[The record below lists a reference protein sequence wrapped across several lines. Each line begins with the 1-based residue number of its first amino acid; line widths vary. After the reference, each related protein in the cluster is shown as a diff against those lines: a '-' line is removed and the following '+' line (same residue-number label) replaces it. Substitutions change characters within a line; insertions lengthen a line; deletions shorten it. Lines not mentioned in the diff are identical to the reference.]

1 MISRS
6 PVLLPRDTFT
16 RRDAVRLLSAA
27 SLGAL
32 LPALASLPGCRR
44 GPIPGDDA
52 SSGTNLYT
60 SLDTQVIDQVI
71 STIDA
76 VTTDTPLRVR
86 VIGDTEATK
95 ATGLVQR
102 IIDER
107 ARPGCD
113 VWFSSEILGTLRLAS
128 LGLLEPLGDIAAPIA
143 PAPGAAPVPWP
154 IVGPDATYLAVAQ
167 RPRVIAWSTRRLG
180 AAVSKAPPAS
190 LQALAQ
196 DASIRVAIADP
207 RFGTTRGDL
216 AALALAWGEP
226 ALTDWL
232 SRLVRNG
239 LRVVPGNAA
248 VVRAI
253 NTSEAD
259 CGLTDYDDL
268 FAAISN
274 AWPVAGHAAI
284 DEASPNRGCVYTPAT
299 LAIIRNAPNPARARR
314 LARAMSSPEVQTV
327 LAQGPMRMNPVG
339 RTLENLPADLPTYPA
354 VTVNWNELLAGEEI
368 AMRSWEKAQRAG

>member
-1 MISRS
+1 MLNPTHALHVRS
-6 PVLLPRDTFT
+6 VMS
-16 RRDAVRLLSAA
+16 RRDAIRLAGVAAMA
-27 SLGAL
+27 SLVPTISA
-32 LPALASLPGCRR
+32 CRR
-44 GPIPGDDA
+44 GPMMGDEVGQ
-52 SSGTNLYT
+52 GTNLYT

-71 STIDA
+71 STIDSI
-76 VTTDTPLRVR
+76 TTGSPLRVR

-128 LGLLEPLGDIAAPIA
+128 MGLLEPLGDIAAPIA

-154 IVGPDATYLAVAQ
+154 IVGPDAAYLAVAQ
-167 RPRVIAWSTRRLG
+167 RPRVIAWSSRRLG
-180 AAVSKAPPAS
+180 TAANKPAPAS
-190 LQALAQ
+190 LQALVQ
-196 DASIRVAIADP
+196 DPSIRVAIADP

-216 AALALAWGEP
+216 AALALAWGES

-232 SRLVRNG
+232 TRLVRNG

-284 DEASPNRGCVYTPAT
+284 DEASPERGCVYTPAT
-299 LAIIRNAPNPARARR
+299 LAIIRNAPNPDRARR

-354 VTVNWNELLAGEEI
+354 AKVNWNELLAGEQI
-368 AMRSWEKAQRAG
+368 AMRAWDKAQRAG